1 MWICDNS
8 TKSRVCLA
16 IALGGFYDLHIVRC
30 ADDMTPRSF
39 TVRIVNWH
47 GRLAIELSEGLV
59 DVAVASDGLFGPDI
73 QDVYDRWDEFV
84 AWAPTAT
91 TPTHASP
98 SPTELGPTTPAP
110 RQVFAIGLNY
120 QDHADETGTP
130 VPDVPVVFT
139 KFPSSITGPVGA
151 LQLTGNRVDYEVE
164 LVVVIGRLA
173 KDVKDDED
181 PWSYVAGLTVG
192 NDFSDRRVQMAGAPA
207 QFSLGKSFPGFSPVG
222 PRLVTLDE
230 LGSSDLGIECAVNGV
245 VKQSSRT
252 SKMIFDVP
260 YLIRRLSSIVTLL
273 PGDIIFTG
281 TPGGNAVGQ
290 RPMVFLEDGDI
301 VTTTIQG
308 IGALEHTCVGP

>member
-1 MWICDNS
+1 M
-8 TKSRVCLA
+8 
-16 IALGGFYDLHIVRC
+16 
-30 ADDMTPRSF
+30 
-39 TVRIVNWH
+39 RIVNWN
-47 GRLAIELSEGLV
+47 GRLAIELADGLV
-59 DVAVASDGLFGPDI
+59 DVADASNGAFGPDV
-73 QDVYDRWDEFV
+73 QAVYDRWAAFV
-84 AWAPTAT
+84 EWAATAT
-91 TPTHASP
+91 TPTHALP
-98 SPTELGPTTPAP
+98 PREELGPSTPAP

-139 KFPSSITGPVGA
+139 KFPSSISGPVGE

-164 LVVVIGRLA
+164 LVVVIGRQA
-173 KDVKDDED
+173 KDVTEADDA
-181 PWSYVAGLTVG
+181 WSYVAGLTVG
-192 NDFSDRRVQMAGAPA
+192 NDYSDRRVQMAGAPA

-230 LGSSDLGIECAVNGV
+230 LADHTDLAIECAVNGA

-290 RPMVFLEDGDI
+290 RPMVFLEAGDV
-301 VTTTIQG
+301 VTTTIEG
-308 IGALEHTCVGP
+308 IGALEHTCVGA